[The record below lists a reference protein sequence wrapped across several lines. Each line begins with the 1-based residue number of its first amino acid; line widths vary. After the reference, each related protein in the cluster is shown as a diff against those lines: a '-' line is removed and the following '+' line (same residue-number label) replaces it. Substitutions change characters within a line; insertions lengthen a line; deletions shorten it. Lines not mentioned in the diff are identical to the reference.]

1 MAAKILMCVIQMK
14 GHMGRIG
21 IRKHTHLESQR
32 KWEHYSA
39 AILDEVMLSF
49 YY

>member
-1 MAAKILMCVIQMK
+1 M
-14 GHMGRIG
+14 HRPDT
-21 IRKHTHLESQR
+21 RKHTHLESQR

-39 AILDEVMLSF
+39 AILDEVMFLF